1 MEPVIAYA
9 EKDNGRTCPW
19 WLCWSFDNP
28 LRRLVHDPEAMLRPH
43 LARGGRALDVGPGR
57 GFFTIPMARIVG
69 PGSTVVAL
77 DIQDEMLAAL
87 RSRAERTGVRNI
99 RAVRYS
105 GAGFGLEGTFDFILL
120 FWMFHEVADKA
131 GFIREIRRVSR
142 AGTRVL
148 LAEPLVHVRARSF
161 DRSVGLFRSMGFA
174 ELARPRVGFSRA
186 RLLVPEVPDP
196 GDDHGDARGVGGG
209 DA

>member
-1 MEPVIAYA
+1 MEPIIAGA
-9 EKDNGRTCPW
+9 ENDNGRTCPW

-28 LRRLVHDPEAMLRPH
+28 IRRLAHDPEAMLSPH
-43 LARGGRALDVGPGR
+43 LARGQRALDVGPGM

-69 PGSTVVAL
+69 PESTVVAL
-77 DIQDEMLAAL
+77 DIQDEMLSAL
-87 RSRAERTGVRNI
+87 RSRAERKGARNVRT
-99 RAVRYS
+99 VRYS

-131 GFIREIRRVSR
+131 GFVGELRRVSR
-142 AGTRVL
+142 AGTRIL
-148 LAEPLVHVRARSF
+148 LAEPLVHVGARSF
-161 DRSVGLFRSMGFA
+161 DRSVDLFRSMGFA
-174 ELARPRVGFSRA
+174 ELASPRVGFSRA

-196 GDDHGDARGVGGG
+196 GDDHGDAGGVGGG